1 MTFMSSR
8 KVSRK
13 ISDATHAV
21 KVTAVLVSRK
31 QKMKTAFFWVI
42 TQRVVVIPY
51 RRLGTTCCP
60 ILKVQES
67 KNHAQGRRFHTK
79 VMLTG
84 CTSIERQMKFQLG
97 DFHGSVSQ

>member
-1 MTFMSSR
+1 MTFVSSR
-8 KVSRK
+8 KVNRK

-21 KVTAVLVSRK
+21 KVTAVLVSRR
-31 QKMKTAFFWVI
+31 QKTKTALLWVI

-51 RRLGTTCCP
+51 RRFGTTYRP

-67 KNHAQGRRFHTK
+67 KNHTQGRRFHTK

-84 CTSIERQMKFQLG
+84 PTSLGRQMKFQLG
-97 DFHGSVSQ
+97 GFHGSTSQ